1 MATTASGGMSMKKP
15 SKGEIINGIKFFIIM
30 YTMIMGFWFNYM
42 LIWVKIGLPLEWWL
56 FVITIVLAI
65 LSLFGL
71 MQWLSNS

>member
-1 MATTASGGMSMKKP
+1 MKKP